1 MIPFDLYAR
10 YYDLLYRD
18 KDYRAE
24 AEYVSKLLREV
35 KPGAKSVLE
44 LGCGTGGHAAHFA
57 ALGYRLAGVDLSAT
71 MVERARAKA
80 EAYPEAARAALSFS
94 EGDVRTVRLNETFDT
109 VISLFHVMSYQ
120 TTDADL
126 RDAIR
131 TAAAHLAPGGAFYFD
146 FWHGPA
152 VLSDPPTVRVKRIE
166 DARIRVV
173 RVTEP
178 VPEPENDVIDVRFEV
193 FIEDKNDGAIS
204 RVEES
209 HRMRYLFADRMEALL
224 REGGFSVVSAP
235 AWMSRDALTAK
246 HWYGG
251 ILCRKDAA

>member
-1 MIPFDLYAR
+1 MTPFELYAL

-24 AEYVSKLLREV
+24 AEYVSALLREV
-35 KPGAKSVLE
+35 APGAKSVLE
-44 LGCGTGGHAAHFA
+44 LGCGTGGHAPHFA
-57 ALGYRLAGVDLSAT
+57 AMGWRLAGVDLSAT
-71 MVERARAKA
+71 MVERAQEKA
-80 EAYPEAARAALSFS
+80 AAYPEATRAALSFS
-94 EGDVRTVRLNETFDT
+94 EGDVRTVRVGETFDA

-126 RDAIR
+126 RAAIR

-152 VLSDPPTVRVKRIE
+152 VLLDPPTVRVKRIE

-178 VPEPENDVIDVRFEV
+178 VAEPENEVIDVRFEV
-193 FIEDKNDGAIS
+193 FIEDKNDGAIR
-204 RVEES
+204 RVNES
-209 HRMRYLFADRMEALL
+209 HRMRYLFADKVGEML
-224 REGGFSVVSAP
+224 REEGFSVVAAP
-235 AWMSRDALTAK
+235 AWMSREPATAS

-251 ILCRKDAA
+251 LLCRKD